1 MRRPY
6 SGNMRTAEALSG
18 SSPLVETR
26 REPVA
31 VEDAFAMHYSAVFRQ
46 VQRLMRDPD
55 DSYDL
60 TLTAWEKAHRAW
72 DRRPSVALE
81 IKPWLFRIARNA
93 CVDELRRRQ
102 LVRWEPLEGTQR
114 GGRDQQGDRAVA
126 PAALLA
132 SDSHDPEREALRSER
147 AELARRARRGLPIR
161 YRTCLLLREAEGL
174 SCEEIGT
181 RLQLSSGAVRTTLC
195 RARQRLRVEYV
206 ALGGEPAAA

>member
-1 MRRPY
+1 MP
-6 SGNMRTAEALSG
+6 SAEAVLL
-18 SSPLVETR
+18 PAIVD

-60 TLTAWEKAHRAW
+60 TLTAWEKAQRAW

-102 LVRWEPLEGTQR
+102 LVRWEPLESTRR
-114 GGRDQQGDRAVA
+114 GGHNQSGDGPVA
-126 PAALLA
+126 PASLLT
-132 SDSHDPEREALRSER
+132 SDTYDPEREMLRNER
-147 AELARRARRGLPIR
+147 AELVRRALRRLPNR
-161 YRTCLLLREAEGL
+161 YRTCLLMREAEGL
-174 SCEEIGT
+174 SCEEIGN
-181 RLQLSSGAVRTTLC
+181 RLALSSGAVRTTLC
-195 RARQRLRVEYV
+195 RARQRLRVEYT

>member
-1 MRRPY
+1 MP
-6 SGNMRTAEALSG
+6 SAEAAL
-18 SSPLVETR
+18 LAETR

-60 TLTAWEKAHRAW
+60 TLTAWEKAQRAW

-102 LVRWEPLEGTQR
+102 LVRWEPLESTR
-114 GGRDQQGDRAVA
+114 HGGHNQSGDGPVA
-126 PAALLA
+126 PASLLT
-132 SDSHDPEREALRSER
+132 SDTYDPEREMLRNER
-147 AELARRARRGLPIR
+147 AELVRRALRRLPNR
-161 YRTCLLLREAEGL
+161 YRTCLLMREAEGL
-174 SCEEIGT
+174 SCEEIGN
-181 RLQLSSGAVRTTLC
+181 RLALSSGAVRTTLC
-195 RARQRLRVEYV
+195 RARQRLRVEYT

>member
-1 MRRPY
+1 M
-6 SGNMRTAEALSG
+6 STAEATQF
-18 SSPLVETR
+18 VATMRHETL
-26 REPVA
+26 A
-31 VEDAFAMHYSAVFRQ
+31 VEDAFATHYSAVFRQ

-60 TLTAWEKAHRAW
+60 TLTAWEKAQRAW
-72 DRRPSVALE
+72 DRRPMVAME

-102 LVRWEPLEGTQR
+102 LVRWEPLEGSRRSANGEVTST
-114 GGRDQQGDRAVA
+114 V
-126 PAALLA
+126 PAAMLT
-132 SDSHDPEREALRSER
+132 SDSHDPEREVLRSER
-147 AELARRARRGLPIR
+147 ADLVRKALRRLPNR
-161 YRTCLLLREAEGL
+161 YRTCLLMREAEGL
-174 SCEEIGT
+174 SCEEIGM

>member
-1 MRRPY
+1 
-6 SGNMRTAEALSG
+6 MRTAEATQPATLHRD
-18 SSPLVETR
+18 PLL
-26 REPVA
+26 
-31 VEDAFAMHYSAVFRQ
+31 VEDAFATHYSAVFRQ

-60 TLTAWEKAHRAW
+60 TLTAWE
-72 DRRPSVALE
+72 RRPPVALE

-114 GGRDQQGDRAVA
+114 GGRDQHGEGPVA

-132 SDSHDPEREALRSER
+132 SDSHDPEREALRGER
-147 AELARRARRGLPIR
+147 AELVRRALRRLPNR
-161 YRTCLLLREAEGL
+161 YRTCLLMREAEGL
-174 SCEEIGT
+174 SCEEIGA
-181 RLQLSSGAVRTTLC
+181 RLHLSSGAVRTTLC
-195 RARQRLRVEYV
+195 RARQRLRTEYV

>member
-1 MRRPY
+1 M
-6 SGNMRTAEALSG
+6 GIAEA
-18 SSPLVETR
+18 ETR

-31 VEDAFAMHYSAVFRQ
+31 VEEAFATHYSAVFRQ

-60 TLTAWEKAHRAW
+60 TLTAWEKAQRAW
-72 DRRPSVALE
+72 DRRPPIALE

-102 LVRWEPLEGTQR
+102 LVRWEPLEGTR
-114 GGRDQQGDRAVA
+114 RLGADSPVA
-126 PAALLA
+126 PAALLT
-132 SDSHDPEREALRSER
+132 SDTHDPEREALRSER
-147 AELARRARRGLPIR
+147 ADLVRRALRRLPSR
-161 YRTCLLLREAEGL
+161 YRTCLLMREAEGL
-174 SCEEIGT
+174 SCEEIGS

-206 ALGGEPAAA
+206 ALGGEAA

>member
-1 MRRPY
+1 M
-6 SGNMRTAEALSG
+6 SNAEAA
-18 SSPLVETR
+18 PLR
-26 REPVA
+26 DPLA
-31 VEDAFAMHYSAVFRQ
+31 VEDAFATHYSAVFRQ

-60 TLTAWEKAHRAW
+60 TLTAWEKAHKAW
-72 DRRPSVALE
+72 DRRPSVAVE

-102 LVRWEPLEGTQR
+102 LVRWEPLEGTR
-114 GGRDQQGDRAVA
+114 RNANGEAAVA
-126 PAALLA
+126 PASLLT
-132 SDSHDPEREALRSER
+132 SDSHDPEREVLRSER
-147 AELARRARRGLPIR
+147 ADLVRRALGRLPNR
-161 YRTCLLLREAEGL
+161 YRACLLMREAEGL
-174 SCEEIGT
+174 SCEEIGS